1 MTPYEL
7 AQHLAHI
14 PESFAVGGPQELWT
28 DPHMQ
33 ERMLAFHL
41 DPDIDAASRDHAFIA
56 RSLDWIVDRFEVD
69 GARRV
74 LDLGCGPGL
83 YANPLAE
90 HGARVHG
97 IDLSA
102 VAIDAARQRA
112 TSQEATTPRATSARA
127 SFEVADYRTAPLPEH
142 DLALLIY
149 LDHCAMSPAD
159 RHRLL
164 RRVRDRMRTGGHLL
178 VDLHAPAHFATV
190 TAGCTVEDR
199 LMDGFWAPGPYVGVH
214 QTVRYDAEQVALDRY
229 VLVEPDRT
237 RTVHVW
243 TAHLSVDQAT
253 AEFAAAGFRV
263 VEVLGDV
270 AGSAYDPDA
279 PEYAVVVTP
288 TAATGSRWVAA
299 ARR

>member
-7 AQHLAHI
+7 AQHLAHV
-14 PESFAVGGPQELWT
+14 PEPFGVGGPQELRT
-28 DPHMQ
+28 DPHVQ

-41 DPDIDAASRDHAFIA
+41 DPDIAAASRDHVFVT
-56 RSLDWIVDRFEVD
+56 RSLDWIVDRFEVQD
-69 GARRV
+69 ATRV

-102 VAIDAARQRA
+102 TAIDAARQRA
-112 TSQEATTPRATSARA
+112 TTPWATPQGAASAQA
-127 SFEVADYRTAPLPEH
+127 SFEVGDYWTTPLPAH
-142 DLALLIY
+142 DLAVLVY

-164 RRVRDRMRTGGHLL
+164 RRIRDRMRIGGHLL
-178 VDLHAPAHFATV
+178 VDLQAPAHFATV
-190 TAGCTVEDR
+190 TAGCTIEDR

-243 TAHLSVDQAT
+243 TAHLDLDRAT

-270 AGSAYDPDA
+270 AGSAYDPGA
-279 PEYAVVVTP
+279 PEYAVVLTP
-288 TAATGSRWVAA
+288 A
-299 ARR
+299 